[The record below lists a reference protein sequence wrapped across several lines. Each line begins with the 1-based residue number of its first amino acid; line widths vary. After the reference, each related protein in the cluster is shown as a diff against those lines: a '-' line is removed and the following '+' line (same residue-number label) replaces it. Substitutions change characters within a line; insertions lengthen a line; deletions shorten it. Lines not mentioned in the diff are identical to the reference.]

1 MTLQSATRDRQ
12 DAREQVLALTFGN
25 LASGASAS
33 SQAPLLD
40 LSKHGYGEPAL
51 MWVVWNWNLVPKQS
65 WPTVQWDSL
74 AIARS

>member
-51 MWVVWNWNLVPKQS
+51 M
-65 WPTVQWDSL
+65 
-74 AIARS
+74 